1 MSITTLSSRELNQ
14 DVTRAKKAALLGP
27 VFITD
32 RGKPAFA
39 LLRIEDFHALSGEG
53 REMSLLEMMHGLPG
67 TEGIDYEA
75 PRIAVDPRIPE
86 Y

>member
-1 MSITTLSSRELNQ
+1 MITHTVSARELAQNLSH
-14 DVTRAKKAALLGP
+14 AKRLATQGP

-53 REMSLLEMMHGLPG
+53 REMSLLEMMHGLPS